1 MGAIIIREGNLSL
14 TNGKITLNFG
24 NNEILQINNHASET
38 ASDFTDIT
46 SQTAFNIDDFI
57 NAIGGSSHLIFS

>member
-1 MGAIIIREGNLSL
+1 MGAIILREGNLSL

-24 NNEILQINNHASET
+24 DNEVLTISNQASGGISNFID
-38 ASDFTDIT
+38 AT

-57 NAIGGSSHLIFS
+57 TAIGGESHLIFG